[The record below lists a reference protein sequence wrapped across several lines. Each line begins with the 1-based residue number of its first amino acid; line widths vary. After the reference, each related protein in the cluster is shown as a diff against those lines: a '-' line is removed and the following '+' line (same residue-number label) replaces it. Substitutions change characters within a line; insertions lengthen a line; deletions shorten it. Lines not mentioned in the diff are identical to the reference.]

1 MDNLVANDIPSLLDM
16 CSEWYHVGSRVTCD
30 PPVTDT
36 DIDILCLVEASGLKR
51 FLLFAAVG
59 GFELAGSVP
68 ASELDVSIEKSRFVS
83 LRLGDMNLIV
93 TADPEFAK
101 RFMVATWIAKQLNL
115 RVKADRIDLFQF
127 ILYANG
133 RLVKR

>member
-1 MDNLVANDIPSLLDM
+1 MDNMISEDIQSLLDR
-16 CSEWYHVGSRVTCD
+16 CIEWHHVGSRVTCD

-36 DIDILCLVEASGLKR
+36 DNDILCLVDSSELKR
-51 FLLFAAVG
+51 FLLIAAVD

-83 LRLGDMNLIV
+83 LKLGDINLIV
-93 TADPEFAK
+93 TADQEFAK

-115 RVKADRIDLFQF
+115 RVKADRVDLFQF

>member
-1 MDNLVANDIPSLLDM
+1 MGNLVQEDIQSLLDR
-16 CSEWYHVGSRVTCD
+16 CIEWHQVGSRVTCD

-36 DIDILCLVEASGLKR
+36 DNDILCLVDTSELKQ
-51 FLLFAAVG
+51 FLLFAAAG

-68 ASELDVSIEKSRFVS
+68 ASELDVSIERSKFVS
-83 LRLGDMNLIV
+83 LKRDDINLIV
-93 TADPEFAK
+93 TADSEFAQ